1 MRPRLQDT
9 AMTCTTCGK
18 PFTVSAYSAYVSA
31 EMTCQCK
38 PPAKPADVT
47 GNLYPPLAYA
57 SIAPSLSEQPLLV
70 PGSGGRG
77 PALLQGGA
85 MVLVETPEPTQAPQA
100 GGSKYGS
107 NNYSWFSTASVAEID
122 ALTAAI
128 WASMRPPTVARTE
141 GGRVVEGHKD
151 EDIDAGDLISMHLR
165 MGKEVPP
172 PCRPDPAMP
181 QRVRY
186 LRSEAERAPYK
197 VQVTGGKLMYRGRPM
212 DTTGARK
219 VLKQAFRTAG
229 PGPKAPTGPLGSIG
243 PTGPM
248 GEITNRFLY
257 VMSVNGEIYA
267 GDMST
272 GYKDGGVFDLQV
284 FNGISVNNTHRLA
297 QKFGSTVRGPRTEL
311 LGFHHSSFLAGDE
324 VACAGEIEVTHG
336 KLVSINNNSGHYTP
350 PPECLL
356 TLMDCLTRAGV
367 DAESYSIGANV
378 SDGMV
383 HGTILYSKGRKKF
396 IAWMLSQ
403 RAPLK
408 QR

>member
-1 MRPRLQDT
+1 
-9 AMTCTTCGK
+9 MTCAKCGK
-18 PFTVSAYSAYVSA
+18 PPTISAYSAYVSA

-38 PPAKPADVT
+38 PPATPADVT

-70 PGSGGRG
+70 PGTGGKG

-85 MVLVETPEPTQAPQA
+85 MVFVDTPEPSPYGAFSAPLA
-100 GGSKYGS
+100 TEAPKGGSKYAAS
-107 NNYSWFSTASVAEID
+107 NYSWDVSTMSTAEID

-128 WASMRPPTVARTE
+128 YASVPRPPTVAKTE
-141 GGRVVEGHKD
+141 GGRVVHGHKN
-151 EDIDAGDLISMHLR
+151 EDFDAGDLISVHLR
-165 MGKEVPP
+165 MGDHVPP
-172 PCRPDPAMP
+172 ACRPDPAMP
-181 QRVRY
+181 QRVLY

-197 VQVTGGKLMYRGRPM
+197 VQLTGGKLMYRGKPM

-219 VLKQAFRTAG
+219 VLKQDFRTTAR
-229 PGPKAPTGPLGSIG
+229 
-243 PTGPM
+243 GPM

-272 GYKDGGVFDLQV
+272 GYKDGGVFDLYA

-297 QKFGSTVRGPRTEL
+297 QKFGSTVRGPRTDL
-311 LGFHHSSFLAGDE
+311 VGFHHSSFLAGDE
-324 VACAGEIEVTHG
+324 VACAGEIEVAHG

-356 TLMDCLTRAGV
+356 TMMDSLTRSGV

-378 SDGMV
+378 SDGLV
-383 HGTILYSKGRKKF
+383 HGDIVYSKGRKKF
-396 IAWMLSQ
+396 IAWVLS
-403 RAPLK
+403 RRPPLK
-408 QR
+408 RR